1 MVKVRELTK
10 DNIID
15 LYKICCPN
23 EEPYLSAM
31 NKSAEHFAMKM
42 DKGWKG
48 FAVYEDD
55 KLVGRAEIASVKE
68 SLVALEGEDVY
79 FLYCLWVK
87 KEAEGKGYG
96 RKLMEKIIEVS
107 KNKNGLATITVEGW
121 MPRKFFEHFGFELVQ
136 SKGISDLMLKRFN
149 PKAEVE
155 FKDVKFNPKIIDN
168 KVNVTMVHSK
178 RCPFMTI
185 SYNKAIEAAKNIS
198 DKVIITEHIL
208 KTQEDILRYGDENFY
223 IDNETPFMGPIKIE
237 KLQEIIKGKIKEK
250 FKNIK

>member
-1 MVKVRELTK
+1 MKVKQLTK
-10 DNIID
+10 YNIID
-15 LYKICCPN
+15 LYKICCPY
-23 EEPYLSAM
+23 EEPYLGAM
-31 NKSAEHFAMKM
+31 KESAEHFVNKM
-42 DKGWKG
+42 NKGWKG
-48 FAVYEDD
+48 FVAYKDD
-55 KLVGRAEIASVKE
+55 EVVGRAEIAPIE
-68 SLVALEGEDVY
+68 ECLVAIEGEDVY
-79 FLYCLWVK
+79 FLYCLWIK
-87 KEAEGKGYG
+87 KEEESKGYG

-107 KNKNGLATITVEGW
+107 KNKSGLATITVEGW
-121 MPRKFFEHFGFELVQ
+121 MPQTFFKHFGFDLVQ
-136 SKGISDLMLKRFN
+136 SKGILNLMLKRFD

-168 KVNVTMVHSK
+168 KVNVTVVHSK

-185 SYNKAIEAAKNIS
+185 SYNKAIEVAKNIS

-223 IDNETPFMGPIKIE
+223 IDSEAPFIGPIKIE